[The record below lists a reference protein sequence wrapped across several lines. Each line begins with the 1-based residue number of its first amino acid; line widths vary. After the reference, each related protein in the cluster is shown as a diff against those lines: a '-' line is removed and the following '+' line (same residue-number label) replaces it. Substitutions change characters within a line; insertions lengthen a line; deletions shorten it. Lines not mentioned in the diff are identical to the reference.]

1 VNLYLLTVKIS
12 FMKKKIIVFKNEHE
26 LVTLIKHILKQLKGN
41 AAFPTPPEALAE
53 LEKMLPELEEALERA
68 KTRDRSWVAIKNNK
82 KAIAIALLE
91 VLADYVLAISKG
103 DLAMIFSSG
112 FTVEESNGSEK
123 TSIELLEV
131 ILNAP
136 GQATLHAKNHK
147 NAVAYVH
154 QYTTEE
160 PGPNTLWHSA
170 GSTKGDYTFTGLTT
184 DKRYWFRVMAVGR
197 KGQQVFS
204 PVISRSIQ

>member
-1 VNLYLLTVKIS
+1 
-12 FMKKKIIVFKNEHE
+12 MKKKIIVFKNEHE

-41 AAFPTPPEALAE
+41 AAYPNPPAALAE

-68 KTRDRSWVAIKNNK
+68 KTRDRAWVAIKNNK

-91 VLADYVLAISKG
+91 ELAEYVLAISKG
-103 DLAMIFSSG
+103 DQALIFLSG
-112 FTVEESNGSEK
+112 FSAEESNGSGK
-123 TSIELLEV
+123 TSIEILEV

-136 GQATLHAKNHK
+136 GAATLRVKNK
-147 NAVAYVH
+147 KGVVAYVH

-160 PGPNTLWHSA
+160 PGPNTMWHCA
-170 GSTKGDYTFTGLTT
+170 GSTKGDYTFTGLQT
-184 DKRYWFRVMAVGR
+184 DKRYWFRVIAVGR

-204 PVISRSIQ
+204 PVVSRSIQ